1 MKTKFLTYMTGAK
14 MTKGK
19 GSLWAKRSVAL
30 LAIGSL
36 VSMFGVI
43 SNADAASGKK
53 ITITFWTSYSTSETP
68 TLEKI
73 LIPAFEKA
81 NKNIIVKHVV
91 FSHDDL
97 YQKLLTSAMTNTL
110 PDVVRSDLP
119 WVPTFAQGKVFAQL
133 DGKMAGFDKLAKTV
147 YPGTLSTNYYAGH
160 YYGLPLDTNT
170 RVMFANMDAFAKA
183 GITTVPKTF
192 ADMLTDA
199 PLLKAQGI
207 YLYGDGGTGGWN
219 VLPWIW
225 SAGGAVTN
233 ATNTTAKGYINGAK
247 TVSAI
252 QFLTDL
258 YKAGAIPDSML
269 GASGGM
275 STYDGVAKGNF
286 AMTLDGPWMNPIWA
300 GGYPDFHPV
309 QALVPAGAG
318 GSHSVVGGED
328 INVTAKSKNKAAA
341 MAFVRFMLSKSAQV
355 AMTKAGQLSVLS
367 ALTSQVTAIHPY
379 YGTFLKQLATA
390 NARTPVP
397 NYPKIDA
404 IIGTQVAAAMSGKV
418 TAQAAMDQA
427 AAQIEPLLK

>member
-1 MKTKFLTYMTGAK
+1 MSN
-14 MTKGK
+14 TKGA
-19 GSLWAKRSVAL
+19 LWVKRSIAL

-36 VSMFGVI
+36 VSIGVI
-43 SNADAASGKK
+43 SSADAASRK

-68 TLEKI
+68 TLQNT

-81 NKNIIVKHVV
+81 NPNIIVKHVV

-119 WVPTFAQGKVFAQL
+119 WVPTFAQGKVFAKL
-133 DGKMAGFDKLAKTV
+133 DGAMPGFAKLAKTV
-147 YPGTLSTNYYAGH
+147 YPGTLSTNYYRGH

-192 ADMLTDA
+192 ADMLADA

-225 SAGGAVTN
+225 SNGGAVTN
-233 ATNTTAKGYINGAK
+233 ATNTKAKGYINGSK
-247 TVSAI
+247 TVAAI

-258 YKAGAIPDSML
+258 YKQGAIPDSML
-269 GASGGM
+269 GASGGL
-275 STYDGVAKGNF
+275 STYDGVAKGNY

-300 GGYPDFHPV
+300 GGYPNFKPV
-309 QALVPAGAG
+309 EALVPAGAG
-318 GSHSVVGGED
+318 GSSSVVGGED
-328 INVTAKSKNKAAA
+328 INVTAKSKHKAAA
-341 MAFVRFMLSKSAQV
+341 MQFASFMLSESAQV

-367 ALTSQVTAIHPY
+367 SLSNQVVAIHPY
-379 YGTFLKQLATA
+379 YATFLQQLKTA
-390 NARTPVP
+390 KARTPVP

-404 IIGTQVAAAMSGKV
+404 IIGTQVALAMQGKES
-418 TAQAAMDQA
+418 AQQAMNQA

>member
-1 MKTKFLTYMTGAK
+1 MLYRNRSA
-14 MTKGK
+14 
-19 GSLWAKRSVAL
+19 WRKRSLAL
-30 LAIGSL
+30 LAVGSL
-36 VSMFGVI
+36 MAVSSVLP
-43 SNADAASGKK
+43 SANAATAKK
-53 ITITFWTSYSTSETP
+53 VTVTFWTSYSTSETP
-68 TLEKI
+68 TLEKT

-81 NKNIIVKHVV
+81 NPNIIIKHVT

-110 PDVVRSDLP
+110 PDVVRSDIT
-119 WVPTFAQGKVFAQL
+119 WVPTFAQGHVFAQL
-133 DGKMAGFDKLAKTV
+133 DGKMAGFASISKTV

-170 RVMFANMDAFAKA
+170 RVMFANTDAFAKA
-183 GITTVPKTF
+183 GITTLPKTF
-192 ADMLTDA
+192 ADMLADA

-247 TVSAI
+247 TVSAV

-269 GASGGM
+269 GASGGL
-275 STYDGVAKGNF
+275 STYDGVAKGNY

-300 GGYPDFHPV
+300 GGYPDFKPV
-309 QALVPAGAG
+309 EALVPAGAA
-318 GSHSVVGGED
+318 GSSSVVGGED
-328 INVTAKSKNKAAA
+328 INLISRSKNTAAA
-341 MAFVRFMLSKSAQV
+341 EKFIAFMLSKSAQL
-355 AMTKAGQLSVLS
+355 AMTKAGQLSVLNS
-367 ALTSQVTAIHPY
+367 LTSQVTAIHPY
-379 YGTFLKQLATA
+379 YATFLTQLKTA
-390 NARTPVP
+390 KARTPVP

-404 IIGTQVAAAMSGKV
+404 VISTQVALAMQGKL
-418 TAQAAMDQA
+418 TAQQAMDGA

>member
-1 MKTKFLTYMTGAK
+1 MTGVK
-14 MTKGK
+14 MSNRTGL
-19 GSLWAKRSVAL
+19 SWAKRTIALVAV
-30 LAIGSL
+30 GSL
-36 VSMFGVI
+36 VSMFGVL
-43 SNADAASGKK
+43 SSADAVSKK
-53 ITITFWTSYSTSETP
+53 KVTITFWTSYSTSETP
-68 TLEKI
+68 TLEKT

-81 NKNIIVKHVV
+81 NPNVIVKHVV

-119 WVPTFAQGKVFAQL
+119 WVPTFAQGHVFAQL
-133 DGKMAGFDKLAKTV
+133 DGKMAGFAQLAKTV

-252 QFLTDL
+252 QFLADL

-269 GASGGM
+269 GASGGL
-275 STYDGVAKGNF
+275 STYDGVAKGNY

-300 GGYPDFHPV
+300 GGYPDFKPV
-309 QALVPAGAG
+309 EALVPAGAG

-328 INVTAKSKNKAAA
+328 INITAKSKNKPAA

-367 ALTSQVTAIHPY
+367 SLSKQVTAIHPY
-379 YGTFLKQLATA
+379 YATFLKQLATA

-404 IIGTQVAAAMSGKV
+404 IIGTQVALAMKGTL
-418 TAQAAMDQA
+418 TAQKAMDEA

>member
-1 MKTKFLTYMTGAK
+1 MSHRNGL
-14 MTKGK
+14 
-19 GSLWAKRSVAL
+19 LRVKRSIAL

-36 VSMFGVI
+36 VSMLGAA
-43 SNADAASGKK
+43 SSADAASGKK
-53 ITITFWTSYSTSETP
+53 ITITFWTSYSTSEIP
-68 TLEKI
+68 TLEKT

-81 NKNIIVKHVV
+81 NRNITVKHVV

-147 YPGTLSTNYYAGH
+147 YPGTLSTNYFAGH

-192 ADMLTDA
+192 ADMLADA
-199 PLLKAQGI
+199 PLLKTQGI

-219 VLPWIW
+219 VFPWIW
-225 SAGGAVTN
+225 SAGGAITN
-233 ATNTTAKGYINGAK
+233 AANTTAKGFINGPK
-247 TVSAI
+247 SVSAV
-252 QFLTDL
+252 QFLADL
-258 YKAGAIPDSML
+258 YKLGAIPDSML
-269 GASGGM
+269 GASGGL
-275 STYDGVAKGNF
+275 STYDGVAKGNY

-300 GGYPDFHPV
+300 GGYPNFKPV
-309 QALVPAGAG
+309 EALVPAGAG
-318 GSHSVVGGED
+318 GSSSVVGGED
-328 INVTAKSKNKAAA
+328 INITAKSKNKAAA
-341 MAFVRFMLSKSAQV
+341 MQFVRFMLSKSAQV

-367 ALTSQVTAIHPY
+367 SLSKQVTAIQPY
-379 YGTFLKQLATA
+379 YATFLKQLSTA
-390 NARTPVP
+390 KARTPVP
-397 NYPKIDA
+397 NYPKIDQ
-404 IIGTQVAAAMSGKV
+404 IIGTQVALAMQGKV
-418 TAQAAMDQA
+418 SAQKAMDDA

>member
-1 MKTKFLTYMTGAK
+1 MTGVK
-14 MTKGK
+14 MSNRKG
-19 GSLWAKRSVAL
+19 LLLAKRSIAL

-36 VSMFGVI
+36 VSLFGGLPGA
-43 SNADAASGKK
+43 NAAATKK

-68 TLEKI
+68 TLEKV

-119 WVPTFAQGKVFAQL
+119 WVPTFAQGHVFAQL
-133 DGKMAGFDKLAKTV
+133 DGKMAGFDKLAKSV

-192 ADMLTDA
+192 ADMLKDG

-233 ATNTTAKGYINGAK
+233 GTNTTAKGYINGAK

-252 QFLTDL
+252 QFLADL
-258 YKAGAIPDSML
+258 YKQGAIPDAML
-269 GASGGM
+269 GASGGL
-275 STYDGVAKGNF
+275 STYDGVAKGNY
-286 AMTLDGPWMNPIWA
+286 AMTLDGPWMNPIWG
-300 GGYPDFHPV
+300 GGYPNFKPV
-309 QALVPAGAG
+309 EALVPAGAG
-318 GSHSVVGGED
+318 GSISVVGGED
-328 INVTAKSKNKAAA
+328 INVTAKSKHIAAA
-341 MAFVRFMLSKSAQV
+341 MQFVRFMLSKNAQV

-367 ALTSQVTAIHPY
+367 SLSHQVTAIHPY
-379 YGTFLKQLATA
+379 YATFLKQLSTA
-390 NARTPVP
+390 KARTPVP

-404 IIGTQVAAAMSGKV
+404 IIGTQVALAMQGKE
-418 TAQAAMDQA
+418 TAQKAMDEA

>member
-1 MKTKFLTYMTGAK
+1 MLYK
-14 MTKGK
+14 KGPA
-19 GSLWAKRSVAL
+19 WARRSIAL
-30 LAIGSL
+30 LSIGSL
-36 VSMFGVI
+36 ISVSGLVP
-43 SNADAASGKK
+43 SADAATAKK
-53 ITITFWTSYSTSETP
+53 VTVTFWTSYSTSETP
-68 TLEKI
+68 TLEKT

-81 NKNIIVKHVV
+81 NPNIIIKHVT

-110 PDVVRSDLP
+110 PDVVRSDIT
-119 WVPTFAQGKVFAQL
+119 WVPTFAQGHVFAQL
-133 DGKMAGFDKLAKTV
+133 DSKMPGFAATAKTV

-183 GITTVPKTF
+183 GITTAPKSF
-192 ADMLTDA
+192 ADMVADA

-225 SAGGAVTN
+225 SAGGGVTN
-233 ATNTTAKGYINGAK
+233 ATNTTAKGYINGPKSVAA
-247 TVSAI
+247 V

-269 GASGGM
+269 GASGGL
-275 STYDGVAKGNF
+275 STYDGVAKGNY

-300 GGYPDFHPV
+300 GGYPDFKPV
-309 QALVPAGAG
+309 EAPVPAGTAG
-318 GSHSVVGGED
+318 SISVVGGED
-328 INVTAKSKNKAAA
+328 INLVSRSKNTVAAEKFIA
-341 MAFVRFMLSKSAQV
+341 FMLSKSAQI
-355 AMTKAGQLSVLS
+355 AMTKAGQLSVLNS
-367 ALTSQVTAIHPY
+367 LTNQVTAIHPY
-379 YGTFLKQLATA
+379 YATFLTQLATA
-390 NARTPVP
+390 KARTPVP

-404 IIGTQVAAAMSGKV
+404 VISTQVALAMQGKLS
-418 TAQAAMDQA
+418 AQRAMDGA